1 MKEYTKTHEW
11 FEKADGIATV
21 GITYAA
27 LEEIGEIV
35 YVELPKIGKEVK
47 EGDDATVLES
57 TKAAVD
63 ISSPVSGQII
73 AINDSLKTNIV
84 PLNKDPE
91 NSGWLFKVK
100 LPIS

>member
-1 MKEYTKTHEW
+1 MFFTDSHEW
-11 FEKADGIATV
+11 IEVQGDLGKV
-21 GITYAA
+21 GITSHAQKE
-27 LEEIGEIV
+27 LGDIV
-35 YVELPKIGKEVK
+35 YLELPSIGRKIHAGE
-47 EGDDATVLES
+47 EAIILES